1 MRSTYG
7 AGVTGSPAFAGDDT
21 ELNRSLTHDAPAAV
35 LFLDT
40 VDSTNAEALRRAR
53 AGESGPLWVAASEQ
67 TAGRGRRGRSW
78 VSPPGNLHASLLLVD
93 PAPAAVAPQLAFVA
107 GLAVYDACVALAP
120 SLVSGFALKWPNDLI
135 CHGTRMAGRIAGKI
149 AGILIEGEGDPVA
162 AAVGIGV
169 NCRHHPA
176 GVETR
181 ATDFA
186 EHGMT
191 VEAAALLE
199 ALRPAMAARLR
210 QWDRGSGFASIR
222 ADWLARAGGIGQPM
236 RVRLSERE
244 SSGIFEAI
252 DETGRLIL
260 RLADGRREIVAAGEV
275 FPVLEGSSPAPGLTA
290 AGPGAPL
297 PR

>member
-1 MRSTYG
+1 LLS
-7 AGVTGSPAFAGDDT
+7 SPG
-21 ELNRSLTHDAPAAV
+21 L

-53 AGESGPLWVAASEQ
+53 AGERGPLWVAASRQ

-78 VSPPGNLHASLLLVD
+78 ASPPGNLHASLLLVD
-93 PAPAAVAPQLAFVA
+93 PAPAAVASQLAFVA
-107 GLAVYDACVALAP
+107 GLAVHDACVRLAP
-120 SLVSGFALKWPNDLI
+120 GLASGLALKWPNDLI
-135 CHGTRMAGRIAGKI
+135 CGGAEIAGKI
-149 AGILIEGEGDPVA
+149 AGILIEGEGNPVA

-176 GVETR
+176 GVETP

-186 EHGMT
+186 EQGVA
-191 VEAAALLE
+191 VEPAALLE
-199 ALRPAMAARLR
+199 ALRSAMAARLH
-210 QWDRGSGFASIR
+210 QWDRGAGFGSIR
-222 ADWLARAGGIGQPM
+222 ADWLARAGGIGEPM

-244 SSGIFEAI
+244 LSGIFEAV

-260 RLADGRREIVAAGEV
+260 RLADGRCEVVAAGEV
-275 FPVLEGSSPAPGLTA
+275 FPALAGSSPVPGLTP

-297 PR
+297 LR